1 MELCNVKKFIELKKI
16 NMVEG
21 DDGIIKTIIDRYDN
35 VWTKEKFI
43 AEGSYGKVFAYK
55 SYNPE
60 YADLAVKF
68 FMEEDKDVD
77 HEIKMIKHFNR
88 YWCRGFIKSGVLDLK
103 NRRKAVVMEKIDG
116 DLTNLDF
123 SELDDPIGSLM
134 DLRNFLVESTKCS
147 MKKRLIFLDI
157 KAENMAYKKCED
169 GYRFTFVDYGSFI
182 GIYNTRDAV
191 ATYGINGGLYKE
203 NYFDNQILFVY
214 GVCMTLLSF
223 KICTKSYKM
232 SSNFDKFVEKL
243 EDEEDVEITNYFPIN
258 NYDKIKKRFKYY
270 MKKFD
275 SFDEG
280 IFDILLQITMR
291 DMSVEEFI
299 KRLQKL

>member
-1 MELCNVKKFIELKKI
+1 MELCNVKKFIELKRI

-21 DDGIIKTIIDRYDN
+21 EDGIIKTIIDRYDN

-68 FMEEDKDVD
+68 FMESDQDVD
-77 HEIKMIKHFNR
+77 HETKMIKHFNR
-88 YWCRGFIKSGVLDLK
+88 HWCRGFIKSGVLDLK
-103 NRRKAVVMEKIDG
+103 DGKRAVVMEKIDG
-116 DLTNLDF
+116 DLTKLDF
-123 SELDDPIGSLM
+123 SELEDPIGSLM
-134 DLRNFLVESTKCS
+134 DLKNFLVESTKCS

-169 GYRFTFVDYGSFI
+169 GYRFTFIDYGSFI
-182 GIYNTRDAV
+182 GVYNTNDAV
-191 ATYGINGGLYKE
+191 ATYGINGELYKE

-243 EDEEDVEITNYFPIN
+243 EDEEDIEITNYLPVS
-258 NYDKIKKRFKYY
+258 NYDRIRKRFKYY
-270 MKKFD
+270 MKEFD

-280 IFDILLQITMR
+280 IFQILLEITTR
-291 DMSVEEFI
+291 DMNVEEFI